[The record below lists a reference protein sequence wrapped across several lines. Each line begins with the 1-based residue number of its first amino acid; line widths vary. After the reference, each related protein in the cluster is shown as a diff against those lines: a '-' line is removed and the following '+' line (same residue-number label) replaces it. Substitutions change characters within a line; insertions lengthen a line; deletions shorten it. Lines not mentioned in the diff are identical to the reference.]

1 MPTVTLRVKEDSLQK
16 LYELLDQLPE
26 VEVIEDEAD
35 FHAAKADLQ
44 EALQH
49 LISGKNRVVSLEELE
64 RNMEKIISRHENQ
77 PS

>member
-1 MPTVTLRVKEDSLQK
+1 M
-16 LYELLDQLPE
+16 
-26 VEVIEDEAD
+26 EVIESEAD
-35 FHAAKADLQ
+35 FHAAKTDLH